1 MANELIAIRTILDR
15 LVADEESEELGQAFK
30 NVKVTNSFVVMGVA
44 EAGTAIKKNFISLAD
59 SISPDLDLGSIE
71 CSRMSNREIILAS
84 RYAYRQLALSV
95 HHTFSKKAVNFSI
108 NNLSVKGLT
117 ERAKEIMRIV
127 WWCDTQIKDI
137 VKDILQNPEDENGN
151 YSSGFSGSVVEMK
164 IIGDTVRY

>member
-59 SISPDLDLGSIE
+59 SISPELDLGSIE

-127 WWCDTQIKDI
+127 WWCDGQIKDI
-137 VKDILQNPEDENGN
+137 VNDILRNPEDENGN
-151 YSSGFSGSVVEMK
+151 YSSSFSGSVVEMK

>member
-15 LVADEESEELGQAFK
+15 LVADEESEELGTAFR
-30 NVKVTNSFVVMGVA
+30 NVKTTNSFVVMGVA

-59 SISPDLDLGSIE
+59 SISPDLDLDGMT
-71 CSRMSNREIILAS
+71 CGKMTNREIILAS

-95 HHTFSKKAVNFSI
+95 HHTFAKKAVNFTI

-137 VKDILQNPEDENGN
+137 VKDILENPEDEDGN
-151 YSSGFSGSVVEMK
+151 YTSSFAGSVVEMK
-164 IIGDTVRY
+164 IIGDTIKY

>member
-15 LVADEESEELGQAFK
+15 LVADEEAKELGQAFK

-59 SISPDLDLGSIE
+59 SISPDLDIENIE
-71 CSRMSNREIILAS
+71 CARMSNREIILAS

-95 HHTFSKKAVNFSI
+95 HHTFAKKAVNFSI

-137 VKDILQNPEDENGN
+137 IKDIFQNPEDENGN
-151 YSSGFSGSVVEMK
+151 YSSNFCGSVVEMK

>member
-59 SISPDLDLGSIE
+59 SISPELDLGSIE

-95 HHTFSKKAVNFSI
+95 HHTFAKKAVNFSI

-127 WWCDTQIKDI
+127 WWCDGQIKDI
-137 VKDILQNPEDENGN
+137 VNDILRNPEDENGN

>member
-15 LVADEESEELGQAFK
+15 LVADEESEVLGTAFK
-30 NVKVTNSFVVMGVA
+30 NIKVTDSFVITGVA
-44 EAGTAIKKNFISLAD
+44 EAGTAIKKNFINLAD
-59 SISPDLDLGSIE
+59 AMSADVNLEAIE
-71 CSRMSNREIILAS
+71 CKPMSNREIILAS

-95 HHTFSKKAVNFSI
+95 HHTFAKKAVNFTI

-127 WWCDTQIKDI
+127 WWCDGQIKEL
-137 VKDILQNPEDENGN
+137 VNDILQNPEDENGM

-164 IIGDTVRY
+164 IIGDTVIY

>member
-95 HHTFSKKAVNFSI
+95 HHTFTKKAVNFSI

-127 WWCDTQIKDI
+127 WWCDGQIKDI
-137 VKDILQNPEDENGN
+137 TNDILRNPEDENGN
-151 YSSGFSGSVVEMK
+151 YSSSFSGSVVEMK

>member
-15 LVADEESEELGQAFK
+15 LVADEESKELGQAFK
-30 NVKVTNSFVVMGVA
+30 NAKVTNSFVVMGVA

-59 SISPDLDLGSIE
+59 SINPDLDIENIE
-71 CSRMSNREIILAS
+71 CARMSNREIILAS

-95 HHTFSKKAVNFSI
+95 HHTFTKKAVNFSI

-127 WWCDTQIKDI
+127 WWCDGQIKDI
-137 VKDILQNPEDENGN
+137 VNDILQNPEDEDGN

-164 IIGDTVRY
+164 IIGDTVQY

>member
-59 SISPDLDLGSIE
+59 SISPDLDLGNIE

-95 HHTFSKKAVNFSI
+95 HHTFAKKAVNFSI

-127 WWCDTQIKDI
+127 WWCDGQIKDI
-137 VKDILQNPEDENGN
+137 VNDILQNPEDEDGN

>member
-15 LVADEESEELGQAFK
+15 LVADEESKELGQAFK
-30 NVKVTNSFVVMGVA
+30 NAKVTNSFVVMGVA

-59 SISPDLDLGSIE
+59 SINPDLDIEDIE
-71 CSRMSNREIILAS
+71 CARMSNREIILAS

-95 HHTFSKKAVNFSI
+95 HHTFTKKAVNFSI

-127 WWCDTQIKDI
+127 WWCDGQIKDI
-137 VKDILQNPEDENGN
+137 VNDILQNPEDEDGN

-164 IIGDTVRY
+164 IIGDTVKY

>member
-59 SISPDLDLGSIE
+59 SISPELDLGSIE

>member
-15 LVADEESEELGQAFK
+15 LVSDEESEELKPAFK
-30 NVKVTNSFVVMGVA
+30 NIKTTNSFVVMGVA
-44 EAGTAIKKNFISLAD
+44 EAGSIIKKNFLNLAD
-59 SISPDLDLGSIE
+59 AISPDISLEDIV
-71 CSRMSNREIILAS
+71 CQKMTNREIILAS
-84 RYAYRQLALSV
+84 RFAYRQLALSV
-95 HHTFSKKAVNFSI
+95 HHTFTKKAVNFTI

-137 VKDILQNPEDENGN
+137 VKDIAQNPEDENGN
-151 YSSGFSGSVVEMK
+151 YTSSFSGSVVEMK

>member
-59 SISPDLDLGSIE
+59 SISPELDLGSIE

-127 WWCDTQIKDI
+127 WWCDGQIKDI
-137 VKDILQNPEDENGN
+137 VNDILQNPEDEDGN

-164 IIGDTVRY
+164 IIGDTVKY